1 MNDILDIHTH
11 TSASGHA
18 YNTLYEMAHAA
29 AERGLTLFGSSD
41 HAPAMPGSC
50 HEMYFCNFKAI
61 PRELFGI
68 RLIMGCEL
76 NIVDYQG
83 NVDLKRW
90 LQKRLDYGIASI
102 HDLCYEPGA
111 REENTAALIGAM
123 ENPYVQI
130 IGHPDNS
137 RIPLDY
143 ESLVK
148 AAKEHHV
155 LLEVNNSSLKP
166 GSPRPGARE
175 NYYTM
180 LELCRRYNTA
190 VILGSDSHC
199 AADVGCHD
207 QAAALLREIDFPEE
221 LVVNRSLKA
230 LGEYLECVK

>member
-1 MNDILDIHTH
+1 MKDILDIHTH